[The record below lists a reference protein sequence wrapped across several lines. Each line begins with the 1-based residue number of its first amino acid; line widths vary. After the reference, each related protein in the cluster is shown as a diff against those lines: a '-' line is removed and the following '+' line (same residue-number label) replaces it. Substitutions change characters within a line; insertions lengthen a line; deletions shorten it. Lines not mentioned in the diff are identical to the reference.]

1 MTKTKTKTK
10 TGKISYKNSPL
21 VCLSFLWWQVL
32 LRKHFTDI
40 PGLRQSIKMKC
51 DCWLPFKDLQC
62 SLSHFFLEFINNFGK
77 KWTVG
82 IICQNVTCQAC
93 SEPENTN
100 LFCKSNHHL
109 HEKWIYV
116 ASFCSDAKSS
126 PYIFYLA
133 NFFSSPSIH

>member
-1 MTKTKTKTK
+1 MYVFTFTFLNDKIYSYTKKTFGTVFFREP
-10 TGKISYKNSPL
+10 KN
-21 VCLSFLWWQVL
+21 
-32 LRKHFTDI
+32 FTHI

-51 DCWLPFKDLQC
+51 DYWLPFKDLQC
-62 SLSHFFLEFINNFGK
+62 SLSHFLEFINNFDK

-82 IICQNVTCQAC
+82 IIYQNVTCQAF

-133 NFFSSPSIH
+133 NFFHLPQFIKET